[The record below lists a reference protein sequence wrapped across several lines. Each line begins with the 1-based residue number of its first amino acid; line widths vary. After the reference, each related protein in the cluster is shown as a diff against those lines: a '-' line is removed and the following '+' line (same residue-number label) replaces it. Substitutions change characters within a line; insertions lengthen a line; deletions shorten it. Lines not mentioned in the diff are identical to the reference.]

1 MKRIYLLCC
10 FVFMFLLVGA
20 APLSANTGP
29 AIKIDG
35 QPRMFDPP
43 CQIVDGRTMI
53 PVRYVIEDSAL
64 QGIVTWNADS
74 SEVDIVCKNKHFV
87 FKIASHTVVVDGEY
101 IDLDVV
107 PYIYQNRTYIPLRF
121 LAEQLSAQVTWNT
134 SAREVSIDFKPKK
147 SEVFAYYYYRAFD
160 EFQANAGSIT
170 DVALRWFETNENGDL
185 FYEYQDDYNK
195 VLQFARDNNI
205 KTHASVVFMDK
216 EGMHELLSDPAR
228 RQYLVKQLS
237 EQVKQNNYDG
247 VNIDFEFLGQ
257 GDRDNFTLFLQELK
271 QSLGNDKQLSVA
283 LFACT
288 KPQSWLAGY
297 DYDAIGGIVDRVV
310 IMAYD
315 YNYKTSPAGPVA
327 PLWWVEDVVAYL
339 KTIIPTEKIL
349 LGLPTYG
356 YDWGEGIDTATVTAK
371 RLQSLKNQYNL
382 TESFDEASMSPYYS
396 YVDNNGVSHQIW
408 LENRASLNTKLEVAL
423 DNNLAGVSF
432 WRIGNGFTDLYDLL
446 AERMTGN

>member
-1 MKRIYLLCC
+1 MKRFYLFCWC
-10 FVFMFLLVGA
+10 VFIFLFVGA
-20 APLSANTGP
+20 VPLSANTSP
-29 AIKIDG
+29 TIKIDG

-87 FKIASHTVVVDGEY
+87 FKIASHTVIVDGEY

-121 LAEQLSAQVTWNT
+121 FAEQLSAQVTWNT
-134 SAREVSIDFKPKK
+134 SVREVSIDFKPKK

-160 EFQANAGSIT
+160 EFQANADSIT
-170 DVALRWFETNENGDL
+170 DVALRWFETNANGDL

-216 EGMHELLSDPAR
+216 DDMHALLSDPAR

-237 EQVKQNNYDG
+237 EQVKQNDYDG

-283 LFACT
+283 L
-288 KPQSWLAGY
+288 SELAG
-297 DYDAIGGIVDRVV
+297 
-310 IMAYD
+310 
-315 YNYKTSPAGPVA
+315 
-327 PLWWVEDVVAYL
+327 
-339 KTIIPTEKIL
+339 
-349 LGLPTYG
+349 
-356 YDWGEGIDTATVTAK
+356 
-371 RLQSLKNQYNL
+371 RL
-382 TESFDEASMSPYYS
+382 
-396 YVDNNGVSHQIW
+396 
-408 LENRASLNTKLEVAL
+408 
-423 DNNLAGVSF
+423 
-432 WRIGNGFTDLYDLL
+432 
-446 AERMTGN
+446 